1 MSVQGFPGSSGAMRG
16 AFVQLIPLF
25 GIVTPSIVAFQYN
38 PETIT
43 HTIAPYSNGDAD
55 QNMRT
60 ASAPMV
66 QPFAPDETFSFA
78 LELDATDKL
87 EDANPLAVAA
97 GIAPRLAS
105 LRKLIEASKG
115 AVGDL
120 IASAQALVGAPTAT
134 TARPEV
140 PITLLVLGPGT
151 ILPVRITSYS
161 VEMTEFSPLLYPVMA
176 KITVEVKVIPPEQF
190 RCKTTPGKD
199 IAIAAWN
206 LTALQ
211 NDALALADAVDGA
224 IDTISNLPL

>member
-1 MSVQGFPGSSGAMRG
+1 MP
-16 AFVQLIPLF
+16 P
-25 GIVTPSIVAFQYN
+25 TSI
-38 PETIT
+38 
-43 HTIAPYSNGDAD
+43 
-55 QNMRT
+55 
-60 ASAPMV
+60 
-66 QPFAPDETFSFA
+66 
-78 LELDATDKL
+78 

-105 LRKLIEASKG
+105 FRKLIEASKG